1 MASVN
6 KDTVLSKIFGKKYET
21 FQIYYKSLL
30 TVKELIEKQVDKYC
44 EFISKSVDNQN
55 DVL

>member
-1 MASVN
+1 MAAMN
-6 KDTVLSKIFGKKYET
+6 KDTVLSKIFAKKYET

-44 EFISKSVDNQN
+44 EFIGKSVDN
-55 DVL
+55 